1 LLPPFGVIVP
11 YIYGEYRHQFSGASR
26 TVESTYAADTVPGSG
41 FEIPTDALPGH
52 YFVVGAGGS
61 IVLKFGLQA
70 FAQYVRVLDYTNY
83 TDHVFSGGFRW
94 EF

>member
-1 LLPPFGVIVP
+1 M
-11 YIYGEYRHQFSGASR
+11 
-26 TVESTYAADTVPGSG
+26 
-41 FEIPTDALPGH
+41 
-52 YFVVGAGGS
+52 GAGGS

-70 FAQYVRVLDYTNY
+70 FAQYVRVLNYTNY